1 MCAGAVST
9 SMLDQLAATCE
20 NERCNRPLTE
30 EECMLVYQ
38 TEYGQRR
45 AYECHCGTV
54 TVTVGRRE

>member
-1 MCAGAVST
+1 
-9 SMLDQLAATCE
+9 MLDQLAATCE